1 MASPSSFHLDQR
13 VSIAGKGLG
22 TIAFVGKTE
31 FADGEWIGVVLDEP
45 KGKNNGTVQKKDGTI
60 VSYFSCNENHG
71 LYVRAGQIESVISDS
86 QTNLPRSASSHSV
99 KSQASSTGNIPIPTT
114 PGIPA
119 KSSGLPS
126 KQSGLRAP
134 TSHTSIRPA
143 GIDIDDDSTGL
154 TRSTQSSNEITKIA
168 TNERISPP
176 KEEIKP
182 PKEEIKRPK
191 EEIKPPKEEIK
202 PPKEEIKPPPV
213 AVLQPKPTIP
223 VPSPAPLTQS
233 TNIQQSSISDL
244 SESQELINNLKTKIT
259 DQEEQIQTLI
269 KKRRDDVEK
278 LKEFERTKIQ
288 LDQLQSYKRE
298 AQERMKELNDKLQQQ
313 ENELKDTR
321 DKFAAY
327 RDEMNDTEERIES
340 LTLDLEM
347 AEEKLETVTSENT
360 TLKEKIEEVQLE
372 LDVIKGEIQLNGP
385 NQVAN
390 GIQKKIDD
398 ERTIKLEQALIK
410 LRDLSLT
417 KQAEND
423 ILKKQSETL
432 EHKVKVLTKENENA
446 KADITTMQATI
457 ADLQEQVDTCLGA
470 QQMVD
475 ILTTKNLSLED
486 QVRELQETVDNL
498 ESLCDMNKGKN
509 NVLFKNL
516 IYVFFEIE
524 MEEHVKEL
532 EHDLRENIDLLQNQL
547 REKERQ
553 IEQLQYTIGDHER
566 TILKFRETVKNMQF
580 QNEQTK
586 KQIEKYDEQ
595 LKFVGSVQSSDFKA
609 KIVETKTYGE
619 IIEGE
624 LKKIDVHNLS
634 RHVQL
639 LTIFLPEQFVKR
651 GADHD
656 CILVFLLIQRLIAK
670 CDLLTNEIEKKVE
683 RINQVNFDDVIKSHR
698 AEQWSFTCKLCLSL
712 SIFRMILKKYLKA
725 METCNPDTFR
735 LLANTYHDL
744 LSYEKSLD
752 FLIELLQKD
761 QIHDSISLSS
771 LDKTIIF
778 YEHVYKNYLNQEK
791 FSMSNYMRD
800 LARVVL
806 LSSDALQT
814 DIQRIQ
820 LLQKPSNDQSPFA
833 ALVQRLVE
841 SNEQIRA
848 QAAKINRLVSHE
860 DDMNYSLTL
869 DTDTI
874 SSIELTI
881 RHLDRL
887 AKTFGEICSDLT
899 TQILLLADANERIS
913 VQDIE
918 SIAYQACDKVY
929 KKEDSGP
936 YDSLWDSMHETVST
950 LKTISD
956 SLEHGLFDSNEP
968 NEKPKQAIY
977 LIAEQLKASMN
988 EADLIRR
995 RLELKEEELIDLKKM
1010 FKLKHD
1016 ELSELNIRLS
1026 LNEKRV
1032 ESLQKESDEKANK
1045 LKQVLEEAR
1054 IDAEKKIKQCEDA
1067 IAVLQNDNEQLEQEK
1082 SALKERL
1089 KQLTKTKLVDDLIQ
1103 KKVGA
1108 TQRTSGLLSPTTDGG
1123 ISPQRQLSSSYSNE
1137 GMIGSTVN
1145 EQEIIA
1151 LRNTIRLLKDELWQL
1166 KITRTSNE
1174 LSKLQIPLKDNKT
1187 NEIADI
1193 YKSSTLLLNDLFTT
1207 IANYKITGEN
1217 VAVKQE
1223 LIRSK
1228 MKLVD
1233 QTAFNLNHRL
1243 NQCQSNILPGSIIQ
1257 TTMKTF
1263 SNPQFSKS
1271 LTQDRQL
1278 AAEIHLPG
1286 VNTGGELDITQEQYR
1301 TILHEVIGC
1310 N

>member
-1 MASPSSFHLDQR
+1 MASPSSFHLNQR

-22 TIAFVGKTE
+22 TIVFVGKTE
-31 FADGEWIGVVLDEP
+31 FADGEWIGIVLDEP
-45 KGKNNGTVQKKDGTI
+45 KGKNNGTVQKKDGAL
-60 VSYFSCNENHG
+60 VSYFSCNDNHG
-71 LYVRAGQIESVISDS
+71 LYVRPGQIESVVSDS

-99 KSQASSTGNIPIPTT
+99 KSQASSTGSIPTSSSS
-114 PGIPA
+114 GIPA

-134 TSHTSIRPA
+134 TSHTSIRPP
-143 GIDIDDDSTGL
+143 GFDIDDDSTGL
-154 TRSTQSSNEITKIA
+154 IRSTQSSNEIVTTTA
-168 TNERISPP
+168 NERIPPP
-176 KEEIKP
+176 KEEVKPP
-182 PKEEIKRPK
+182 PKEEVKPPAK
-191 EEIKPPKEEIK
+191 EEVKPPPKEEFK
-202 PPKEEIKPPPV
+202 PPPKEEFKPPPPGPIS
-213 AVLQPKPTIP
+213 QPKPTISAP
-223 VPSPAPLTQS
+223 LPAPSTTQLNN
-233 TNIQQSSISDL
+233 TQQNSISDP
-244 SESQELINNLKTKIT
+244 SESQQLVNNLKSKIT
-259 DQEEQIQTLI
+259 DQEEQIQTLV
-269 KKRRDDVEK
+269 KKRRDDLEK

-298 AQERMKELNDKLQQQ
+298 AQERMKELNDKLQHQ

-327 RDEMNDTEERIES
+327 RDEMNDTEVRIES
-340 LTLDLEM
+340 LALDLEM
-347 AEEKLETVTSENT
+347 AEEKLETVTLENT
-360 TLKEKIEEVQLE
+360 TLKEKFEEVQLE
-372 LDVIKGEIQLNGP
+372 LDIIKGEIQLNGP

-398 ERTIKLEQALIK
+398 ERTVKMEQALIK

-423 ILKKQSETL
+423 TLKKQCETL
-432 EHKVKVLTKENENA
+432 EHKVKILTKENENT
-446 KADITTMQATI
+446 KTDITTMQTTI
-457 ADLQEQVDTCLGA
+457 ADLKEQVDTCLGA

-498 ESLCDMNKGKN
+498 ESLCDMDK
-509 NVLFKNL
+509 
-516 IYVFFEIE
+516 E
-524 MEEHVKEL
+524 MEEHAKEL
-532 EHDLRENIDLLQNQL
+532 EHDLRQNIDLLQNQL
-547 REKERQ
+547 REKERRL
-553 IEQLQYTIGDHER
+553 EQLQYTIGDHEK
-566 TILKFRETVKNMQF
+566 TILKFRETVKTMQL

-595 LKFVGSVQSSDFKA
+595 LKFVGSVQSSEFKA
-609 KIVETKTYGE
+609 KIVETKSYGE

-639 LTIFLPEQFVKR
+639 LTLFLPEQFIKR

-656 CILVFLLIQRLIAK
+656 CILVFLLIQRLISK
-670 CDLLTNEIEKKVE
+670 CNLLTNEIEKKVE
-683 RINQVNFDDVIKSHR
+683 RIHQLNFDDVIKSHR

-712 SIFRMILKKYLKA
+712 SICRMILRKYLKA
-725 METCNPDTFR
+725 METCNPDTLR
-735 LLANTYHDL
+735 LLASTYHDL
-744 LSYEKSLD
+744 LSYEKPLD
-752 FLIELLQKD
+752 FLIDLLQKD
-761 QIHDSISLSS
+761 QIHDSISLNA
-771 LDKTIIF
+771 LDKTITF
-778 YEHVYKNYLNQEK
+778 YEHIYKSYLSQEK

-800 LARVVL
+800 LARIVL

-814 DIQRIQ
+814 DTQRIQ
-820 LLQKPSNDQSPFA
+820 ILQKEHGQPGNDQSPFA
-833 ALVQRLVE
+833 DLVKRLVN
-841 SNEQIRA
+841 SNEQMRA
-848 QAAKINRLVSHE
+848 QAAKINRLVPQE
-860 DDMNYSLTL
+860 DDINRSLTL

-887 AKTFGEICSDLT
+887 AKTFHEICSDLT
-899 TQILLLADANERIS
+899 TQILLLGDVNERVS
-913 VQDIE
+913 TQDIE
-918 SIAYQACDKVY
+918 SIAYQACDKIY

-936 YDSLWDSMHETVST
+936 YDSLWESMHETIST
-950 LKTISD
+950 LTTIGNSI
-956 SLEHGLFDSNEP
+956 EHGLFDSNSNEQ

-977 LIAEQLKASMN
+977 LIAEQLKTSMN
-988 EADLIRR
+988 EADLIRS
-995 RLELKEEELIDLKKM
+995 RLELKDEELIDLKKM

-1082 SALKERL
+1082 SALNERL
-1089 KQLTKTKLVDDLIQ
+1089 KQLTKTKLVDTLTQ
-1103 KKVGA
+1103 KKIGT
-1108 TQRTSGLLSPTTDGG
+1108 TQRTSSPTTDGG
-1123 ISPQRQLSSSYSNE
+1123 ISPQRQLSSSSYINE
-1137 GMIGSTVN
+1137 GTIGSTVN
-1145 EQEIIA
+1145 EQEIVP
-1151 LRNTIRLLKDELWQL
+1151 LRNTIRLLKDEIWQL
-1166 KITRTSNE
+1166 KMTRTSNE
-1174 LSKLQIPLKDNKT
+1174 LSKLQIPLKDKKT

-1233 QTAFNLNHRL
+1233 QTAFNLNNRL

-1257 TTMKTF
+1257 TKMKTF
-1263 SNPQFSKS
+1263 SNPQFAKS
-1271 LTQDRQL
+1271 LKQDRQL

-1301 TILHEVIGC
+1301 TIMHEVIGC